1 MGPIDFLWHL
11 SGFLA
16 PAAAVA
22 LLVSLAAR
30 AFLPEGARPG
40 SWVAAWVVDFL
51 AGSGALLVTLIL
63 TGRDATMVAY
73 AALVLACATSQWLL
87 GRSWR

>member
-1 MGPIDFLWHL
+1 MCIRDR
-11 SGFLA
+11 
-16 PAAAVA
+16 
-22 LLVSLAAR
+22 LVSLAAR
-30 AFLPEGARPG
+30 VLLPEGARPG

-51 AGSGALLVTLIL
+51 AGSAALLAALVL
-63 TGRDATMVAY
+63 TGRDATMLAY